1 MVLLITQT
9 FFDRLFVF
17 CKNQLIILTIYNMK
31 YFISILITAT
41 LFISGCGKKIMKNN
55 VPTTTGQTSSFQNI
69 STTTPSSTS
78 PAPQKEISP
87 EEVERIYK
95 DSLKINTASWA
106 LFGIK
111 ELGFSIKL
119 PFASP
124 VKFVWNFYEGTNDE
138 YPELGVKDMFWVRGF
153 LTNKQG
159 ETYPVIGSISQYF
172 AKGSEYQVVD
182 IYDLERVDNE
192 YRVVGSWRPN
202 REPSYFIINPLK
214 VFTVQGVEVV
224 VFDAGKDFYQ
234 KNMDPYDAQFFPQIY
249 AAAFKLPRNQKFKA
263 AVITFK
269 ESDLPLDK
277 FMKSLETMR
286 FE

>member
-1 MVLLITQT
+1 
-9 FFDRLFVF
+9 
-17 CKNQLIILTIYNMK
+17 MK

-41 LFISGCGKKIMKNN
+41 LFISGCGKKNNENN
-55 VPTTTGQTSSFQNI
+55 VSATTGQTSSFQNI

-138 YPELGVKDMFWVRGF
+138 YLELGAKYMFWMRGF

-182 IYDLERVDNE
+182 IYDLERVDKE
-192 YRVVGSWRPN
+192 YRIVRSWRPN
-202 REPSYFIINPLK
+202 QEPSYFIINPLK
-214 VFTVQGVEVV
+214 VLTVQGIEVV

-234 KNMDPYDAQFFPQIY
+234 KNIDSYDAQVFPQMY
-249 AAAFKLPRNQKFKA
+249 AAAFKLPGNKKFKA
-263 AVITFK
+263 TVITFK

>member
-1 MVLLITQT
+1 
-9 FFDRLFVF
+9 
-17 CKNQLIILTIYNMK
+17 MK
-31 YFISILITAT
+31 YFVPIFVIAA
-41 LFISGCGKKIMKNN
+41 LFISGCGKTISKNN
-55 VPTTTGQTSSFQNI
+55 IPAVINQTSTSQNTNSI
-69 STTTPSSTS
+69 LSASTTPLGQKDISS
-78 PAPQKEISP
+78 

-95 DSLKINTASWA
+95 DALKINTANWT
-106 LFGIK
+106 LFDIK

-124 VKFVWNFYEGTNDE
+124 IKFAWNFYQGKNDE

-159 ETYPVIGSISQYF
+159 ETYPVMGSISQYF

-182 IYDLERVDNE
+182 IYDLERVDKD
-192 YRVVGSWRPN
+192 YRIVRSWRSN
-202 REPSYFIINPLK
+202 QEPSYFIINPLK
-214 VFTVQGVEVV
+214 VLAVQGIEVV

-234 KNMDPYDAQFFPQIY
+234 KNMDSYDAQVFPQMY
-249 AAAFKLPRNQKFKA
+249 AAAFQLPGNKKFKA
-263 AVITFK
+263 IVITFK